1 MRAKHRSAKSKVL
14 DFPSS
19 DRLREAPRQSAPQM
33 PAIAPAAVW
42 SFLKKTRGDLSWTTE
57 RMIRTLKISAVEAGN
72 ALAALNLQGYIQ
84 PGGEEA
90 EWITTPAGEEISGSK
105 MARYTREKVDRA
117 LAEFA
122 VRLKEANKDSKS
134 AYKVKQV
141 VAFGDFLS
149 KQVRVQAPDVGVEVA
164 ERKQQNNHADIPNS
178 ELEVFLKVLKGKS
191 SVLNV
196 RRYESW
202 MSERVHRKLF

>member
-72 ALAALNLQGYIQ
+72 ALAVLNLQGYIQ

>member
-1 MRAKHRSAKSKVL
+1 MRAKHRRANSKVL
-14 DFPSS
+14 DFPAS

-33 PAIAPAAVW
+33 PVIAPAAVW
-42 SFLKKTRGDLSWTTE
+42 SFLKETRGDLSWTTE
-57 RMIRTLKISAVEAGN
+57 RMIRTLKISAAEAEK
-72 ALAALNLQGYIQ
+72 ALAVLKLQGYVQ
-84 PGGEEA
+84 PGEAEA

-105 MARYTREKVDRA
+105 MPRYTRDKVDRA

-134 AYKVKQV
+134 AYKVKQAV
-141 VAFGDFLS
+141 GFGDFLS

-164 ERKQQNNHADIPNS
+164 VRKQHNNRADIPKA
-178 ELEVFLKVLKGKS
+178 EVEVFLKLLKGKS

>member
-1 MRAKHRSAKSKVL
+1 MRAKYRSANSKVL
-14 DFPSS
+14 DFPNS
-19 DRLREAPRQSAPQM
+19 EAPRQSATRM

-42 SFLKKTRGDLSWTTE
+42 SYLKETRGDLSWTTE
-57 RMIRTLKISAVEAGN
+57 RMIRTLKISAAEAGS
-72 ALAALNLQGYIQ
+72 ALAVLNLQGYIQ

-105 MARYTREKVDRA
+105 MPRYTRDKVDRA

-134 AYKVKQV
+134 AYKAKQA

-164 ERKQQNNHADIPNS
+164 ERKQKNNHAGIPKP
-178 ELEVFLKVLKGKS
+178 ELEAFLKRLKGRS

-196 RRYESW
+196 RPYESW

>member
-33 PAIAPAAVW
+33 HAIAPAAVW
-42 SFLKKTRGDLSWTTE
+42 SFLKETRGDLSWTTE
-57 RMIRTLKISAVEAGN
+57 RMIRTLKISAVEAAN
-72 ALAALNLQGYIQ
+72 ALAVLNLQGFIQ

-178 ELEVFLKVLKGKS
+178 ELEVFLKILKGKS